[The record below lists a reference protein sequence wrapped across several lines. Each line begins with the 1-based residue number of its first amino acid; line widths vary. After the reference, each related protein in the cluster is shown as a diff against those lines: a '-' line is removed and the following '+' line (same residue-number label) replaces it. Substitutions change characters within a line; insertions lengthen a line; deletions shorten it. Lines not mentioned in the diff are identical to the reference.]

1 MLQRYSFILN
11 NPNFYEE
18 KCKNV
23 QFWSFLLTFDLLPIF
38 SYFCANFAG
47 CMKKYSIEVMEILSR
62 VVDVEAVD
70 ENDAIE
76 RVRQMYRKC
85 QIVLDDSD
93 YKETEISVKDEKS
106 E

>member
-1 MLQRYSFILN
+1 
-11 NPNFYEE
+11 
-18 KCKNV
+18 
-23 QFWSFLLTFDLLPIF
+23 
-38 SYFCANFAG
+38 
-47 CMKKYSIEVMEILSR
+47 MKKYSIKVMEVLSR
-62 VVDVEAVD
+62 IVDVEAVD

>member
-1 MLQRYSFILN
+1 
-11 NPNFYEE
+11 
-18 KCKNV
+18 
-23 QFWSFLLTFDLLPIF
+23 
-38 SYFCANFAG
+38 
-47 CMKKYSIEVMEILSR
+47 MKKYSIEVMELLSR
-62 VVDVEAVD
+62 IVDVEAVD